1 MRKIIIIGGI
11 VAVAAV
17 AAIWSMS
24 TLAKSKIAGK
34 VEATGASATI
44 SPHDIMLQQG
54 KDVQIEYWAHPF

>member
-11 VAVAAV
+11 VAVVAV
-17 AAIWSMS
+17 AGVWSMS

-34 VEATGASATI
+34 VEATEASAPI
-44 SPHDIMLQQG
+44 SPHDIMVKQG

>member
-17 AAIWSMS
+17 AVIWSMS

-34 VEATGASATI
+34 VEATEVSAPI
-44 SPHDIMLQQG
+44 SPHDIMVKQG

>member
-17 AAIWSMS
+17 ATIWSMS

-34 VEATGASATI
+34 VEATVASAPI
-44 SPHDIMLQQG
+44 SPHDIMVKQG

>member
-34 VEATGASATI
+34 VEATQASATI
-44 SPHDIMLQQG
+44 SPHDIMIQQG
-54 KDVQIEYWAHPF
+54 RDIQIEYWAHPF

>member
-24 TLAKSKIAGK
+24 TLAKPKIAGK
-34 VEATGASATI
+34 VEATEASAPI
-44 SPHDIMLQQG
+44 SPHDIMVKQG

>member
-34 VEATGASATI
+34 VEATQTSAPI
-44 SPHDIMLQQG
+44 SPHDIMVKQG

>member
-17 AAIWSMS
+17 ATIWSMS

-34 VEATGASATI
+34 VEATEVSAPI
-44 SPHDIMLQQG
+44 SPHDIMVKQG

>member
-1 MRKIIIIGGI
+1 MRKIIIVGGI

-24 TLAKSKIAGK
+24 TLAKPKITGK
-34 VEATGASATI
+34 VEATEASAPI
-44 SPHDIMLQQG
+44 SPHDIMVKQG

>member
-17 AAIWSMS
+17 AVVWSMS
-24 TLAKSKIAGK
+24 TLAKPKGAGK
-34 VEATGASATI
+34 SEATEASAPI
-44 SPHDIMLQQG
+44 SPHDIMVRQG

>member
-11 VAVAAV
+11 VAVVAV

-34 VEATGASATI
+34 VEATEASAPI
-44 SPHDIMLQQG
+44 SPHNIMIQQG
-54 KDVQIEYWAHPF
+54 RDIQIEYWAHPF

>member
-24 TLAKSKIAGK
+24 TLAKSKIAAK
-34 VEATGASATI
+34 VEATEASAPI
-44 SPHDIMLQQG
+44 SPHNIMVKQG
-54 KDVQIEYWAHPF
+54 KDVQIEYWARPF

>member
-1 MRKIIIIGGI
+1 MRKIIIVGGI

-24 TLAKSKIAGK
+24 SLAKSKITGK
-34 VEATGASATI
+34 VEATEASAPI
-44 SPHDIMLQQG
+44 SPHDIMVQQG

>member
-34 VEATGASATI
+34 VEATEAAAPI
-44 SPHDIMLQQG
+44 SPHDIMVKQG

>member
-11 VAVAAV
+11 VAVAAG

-34 VEATGASATI
+34 VEATEASAPI
-44 SPHDIMLQQG
+44 SPHDIMVKQG
-54 KDVQIEYWAHPF
+54 RDVQIEYWPHPF

>member
-1 MRKIIIIGGI
+1 MRKIIIVGGI

-17 AAIWSMS
+17 AVIWSMS

-34 VEATGASATI
+34 VEATEVSAPI
-44 SPHDIMLQQG
+44 SPHDIMVKQG

>member
-11 VAVAAV
+11 VVVAAV

-34 VEATGASATI
+34 VEATQASAPI
-44 SPHDIMLQQG
+44 SPHDIMIQQG
-54 KDVQIEYWAHPF
+54 RDIQIEYWAHPF